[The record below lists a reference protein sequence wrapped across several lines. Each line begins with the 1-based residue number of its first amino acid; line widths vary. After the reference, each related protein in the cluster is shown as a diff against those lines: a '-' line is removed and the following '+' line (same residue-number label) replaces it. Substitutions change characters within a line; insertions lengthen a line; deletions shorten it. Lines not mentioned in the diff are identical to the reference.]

1 LLEGERSMIAR
12 TWHGVTP
19 EDKAEEFL
27 EYVKR
32 TGVPGLGST
41 PGNLGVMVFRRVEQ
55 GRVHF
60 LLTSFWES
68 YDAIASFAGPD
79 IEKARYYPEDE
90 RYLIELEPRVTHY
103 EVVVGQ
109 EMLE

>member
-1 LLEGERSMIAR
+1 MLAR
-12 TWHGVTP
+12 TWHGMVP
-19 EDKAEEFL
+19 EDQAEEYL
-27 EYVKR
+27 DYVKR

-41 PGNLGVMVFRRVEQ
+41 PGNLGVMVFRRAEQ
-55 GRVHF
+55 GTAHF

-68 YDAIASFAGPD
+68 YDAISKFAGPD
-79 IEKARYYPEDE
+79 IERARYYPEDE
-90 RYLIELEPRVTHY
+90 KYLIELEPTVTHY

>member
-1 LLEGERSMIAR
+1 MIAR
-12 TWHGVTP
+12 VWHGVTA
-19 EDKAEEFL
+19 EEQGEEFL

-41 PGNLGVMVFRRVEQ
+41 PGNLGVTVFRRVEQ
-55 GRVHF
+55 GKVHF
-60 LLTSFWES
+60 LLTSYWES
-68 YDAIASFAGPD
+68 REAIANFAGPD

-90 RYLIELEPRVTHY
+90 KYLLELEPTVNHY
-103 EVVVGQ
+103 EVVVGR